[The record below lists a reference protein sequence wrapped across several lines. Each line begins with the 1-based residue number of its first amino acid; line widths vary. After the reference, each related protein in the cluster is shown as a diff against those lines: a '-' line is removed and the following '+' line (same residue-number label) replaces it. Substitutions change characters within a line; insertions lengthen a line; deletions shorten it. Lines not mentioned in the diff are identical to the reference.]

1 MWRIWTLYISLC
13 GWTIGLSATEEL
25 ATPPYEHLEA
35 LYLHLHQNPE
45 LSFLEQRTSRRMAD
59 ELSALGFEVTEQF
72 GGTGVVAVLANGAG
86 PTILIRA
93 DMDALPVKE
102 QTGLDYASTVM
113 ATSSD
118 GDAQP
123 VMHACGHDIHM
134 TVFVGTAGQRAR
146 SRPLERYLD
155 HDRPA
160 C

>member
-13 GWTIGLSATEEL
+13 GWTIGLSATEL